1 MVYFTWNYNCFWDTK
16 KRFKFFSSDW
26 LSIRGINMRIRGFEV
41 IEEFKDKHSGN
52 VSLIRCEM
60 QERYKVGR
68 DRDVI
73 AKVFHNSI
81 KSDQIWIVKQEKQG
95 NK

>member
-1 MVYFTWNYNCFWDTK
+1 
-16 KRFKFFSSDW
+16 
-26 LSIRGINMRIRGFEV
+26 
-41 IEEFKDKHSGN
+41 
-52 VSLIRCEM
+52 M